1 MFCICICLT
10 NTQTHKQTT
19 NISVIPAAVTTSKTA
34 VATIAYSMILADTLR
49 ALLSTGG
56 YNLSRQSTLLGL
68 TGGILLPL
76 CLLKDLAA
84 LAPFSLLGIAGM
96 VYTTAAMAFRY
107 LGGAYKAPAG
117 KFLASIPK
125 VSEARRGEARRS
137 EAKRGEARRSEG
149 LILIPCPMKTRNRN
163 IEIEKY
169 TRRDEPLL
177 N

>member
-1 MFCICICLT
+1 
-10 NTQTHKQTT
+10 
-19 NISVIPAAVTTSKTA
+19 
-34 VATIAYSMILADTLR
+34 MILADTLR

-137 EAKRGEARRSEG
+137 EAKRGEARRSEAKRGEARRSEG